1 MNTQK
6 LKNFLKNKDYAA
18 IIVSEENRRYFT
30 QFPSTDGF
38 LVVTGEK
45 SIFFTDSRYIEA
57 ANAECKECDEI
68 LLFDT
73 VEKSIAPVLSKLGIK
88 KLAVEAERLTL
99 AYLVKIAGALK
110 EVEFVTDNTLD
121 DAINSIR
128 IIKSEEE
135 IDLVVKAQR
144 IAEKAFEH
152 MLDFIKIGMT
162 EREIGLELDYYML
175 RHGAEALSFETI
187 AVSGEKTSMPH
198 GVPGERRVQAGDFI
212 TMDYGAVV
220 GGYHSDMTRTIAV
233 GYATDEMKKVYNT
246 VLKAQEAGF
255 SMMRPGV
262 PCKDVDKAARDV
274 ITEAGYGEYFGHG
287 LGHGVGVEIHE
298 EPRVSPAGKKVL
310 EAGYLITDEP
320 GIYLPGKF
328 GVRIEDMAYITPDGY
343 RNLTECPKELI
354 IIEG

>member
-6 LKNFLKNKDYAA
+6 LKNFLKDKDFAA

-38 LVVTGEK
+38 LLVTGDK

-57 ANAECKECDEI
+57 ANAQCKECDEI
-68 LLFDT
+68 LLFDGIK
-73 VEKSIAPVLSKLGIK
+73 KSIAPTVEKLGIK
-88 KLAVEAERLTL
+88 KLAVEASRLTL
-99 AYLVKIAGALK
+99 ADLENLSSNIDAQ
-110 EVEFVTDNTLD
+110 FVTDSTLD
-121 DAINSIR
+121 DAVNAIR

-135 IDLVVKAQR
+135 IELVIKAQR

-152 MLDFIKIGMT
+152 MLEFIKIGMT
-162 EREIGLELDYYML
+162 EREIGLELDYFML
-175 RHGAEALSFETI
+175 RNGAEALSFETI

-198 GVPGERRVQAGDFI
+198 GVPGERKIKAGDFI

-233 GYATDEMKKVYNT
+233 GYVTDEMRSVYET
-246 VLKAQEAGF
+246 VLKAQNAGF
-255 SMMRPGV
+255 EMMRPGV

-274 ITEAGYGEYFGHG
+274 IAQAGYGEYFGHG

-298 EPRVSPAGKKVL
+298 EPRVSPSGDKIL
-310 EAGYLITDEP
+310 EAGHLITDEP

-328 GVRIEDMAYITPDGY
+328 GVRIEDMAFITPDGY
-343 RNLTECPKELI
+343 RNLTNCPKELI

>member
-6 LKNFLKNKDYAA
+6 LKDFLKDKDFAA

-38 LVVTGEK
+38 LIVTGDK
-45 SIFFTDSRYIEA
+45 SVFFTDSRYIEA
-57 ANAECKECDEI
+57 ANAQCKECDEI
-68 LLFDT
+68 MLF
-73 VEKSIAPVLSKLGIK
+73 ESIKKSIAPIIAELGIE

-99 AYLVKIAGALK
+99 ADLAQLASSLD
-110 EVEFVTDNTLD
+110 VEFVTDSTLD
-121 DAINSIR
+121 DAVNSIR
-128 IIKSEEE
+128 IVKNEDE

-144 IAEKAFEH
+144 IAEKAFDH

-162 EREIGLELDYYML
+162 EREISLELDYFML
-175 RHGAEALSFETI
+175 RNGAEALSFETI

-198 GVPGERRVQAGDFI
+198 GVPGERKIKAGDFI

-233 GYATDEMKKVYNT
+233 GYATEEMKSVYET
-246 VLKAQEAGF
+246 VLKAQKAGF
-255 SMMRPGV
+255 EMMKPGV
-262 PCKDVDKAARDV
+262 PCKDVDKVARDV
-274 ITEAGYGEYFGHG
+274 ISDAGYGEYFGHG

-298 EPRVSPAGKKVL
+298 EPRVSPAGKKIL
-310 EAGYLITDEP
+310 QPGYLITDEP

-328 GVRIEDMAYITPDGY
+328 GVRIEDMAFITPDGY
-343 RNLTECPKELI
+343 RNLTNCPKELI
-354 IIEG
+354 VIEG

>member
-6 LKNFLKNKDYAA
+6 LKDFLKTKDYAA

-30 QFPSTDGF
+30 HFPASDGF

-45 SIFFTDSRYIEA
+45 SVFFTDSRYIEA
-57 ANAECKECDEI
+57 ANAQCKECDEI
-68 LLFDT
+68 LLF
-73 VEKSIAPVLSKLGIK
+73 ENIKKSIEPELKKLGIN
-88 KLAVEAERLTL
+88 KLAVEASRLTL
-99 AYLVKIAGALK
+99 SDLAMFAQNLD
-110 EVEFVTDNTLD
+110 VEFVTDNDLD
-121 DAINSIR
+121 NAINSIR
-128 IIKSEEE
+128 IIKNETE

-162 EREIGLELDYYML
+162 EREVSLELDYYML
-175 RHGAEALSFETI
+175 RNGAEALSFETI
-187 AVSGEKTSMPH
+187 AVSGEKSSMPH
-198 GVPGERRVQAGDFI
+198 GVPGERRIQAGDFI

-233 GYATDEMKKVYNT
+233 GYATDEMKEVYNT

-262 PCKDVDKAARDV
+262 KCSDVDKAARDV
-274 ITEAGYGEYFGHG
+274 ISEAGYGEYFGHG

-320 GIYLPGKF
+320 GIYIPGKF
-328 GVRIEDMAYITPDGY
+328 GVRIEDMAFITPDGY
-343 RNLTECPKELI
+343 RNLTNCPKELI
-354 IIEG
+354 VIEG